1 VEDWACKRA
10 GINAQARKKTNALQ
24 VEREIMSYFLPVASE
39 ARYYAEAALLS
50 KTQGLPRVVKAFIIG
65 QVDPSTN
72 FSGYGVY

>member
-1 VEDWACKRA
+1 
-10 GINAQARKKTNALQ
+10 
-24 VEREIMSYFLPVASE
+24 MSYFLPVASE

>member
-1 VEDWACKRA
+1 
-10 GINAQARKKTNALQ
+10 LQ
-24 VEREIMSYFLPVASE
+24 VEREIMSYILPVASE
-39 ARYYAEAALLS
+39 ARYYAEVGLRS